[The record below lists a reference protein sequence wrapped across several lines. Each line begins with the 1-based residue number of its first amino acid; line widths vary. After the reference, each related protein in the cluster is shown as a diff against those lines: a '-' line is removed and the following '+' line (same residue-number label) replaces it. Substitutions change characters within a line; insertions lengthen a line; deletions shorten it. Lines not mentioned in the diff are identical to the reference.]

1 MSSKRFTRDICRRDF
16 LNGAAL
22 TIAAGLAPAGQLSS
36 PAHAAPATAAAR
48 ANYPPALDGLRGT
61 TDAAFEVMHSIVFEG
76 KKFDAGS
83 EPADETCDLV
93 VVGAGLAGLTAAW
106 SYRDRRPN
114 AKVIIL
120 DNNDDFGGHARRT
133 EHRVG
138 DRVLL
143 SYGGSETMV
152 SPAAKFTGELAR
164 ILKELKIEPERFE
177 QESVFHRTLYPG
189 LKLSKSTFFDRE
201 TFGRDKLV
209 TGDPMMLGFDEFAPG
224 NPGARAIDEFIA
236 DCPLSEAARSG
247 LVELFNGGRDYLG
260 NMTAEAKIERLEKLS
275 YRQFL
280 TEICKLPEDAANFFQ
295 GRSCDSWGFG
305 IDALGAIEMMGDG
318 YPGAKALKIEDKTAG
333 HAEDKAAYIHHFPDG
348 NASIA
353 RALVRAMIPGVVK
366 GLFAGRS
373 MESLVTAEFDYSEL
387 DRPGKPVRLRLNSTA
402 VRVRNAGGGV
412 DIGYVRNGKL
422 ARIRAKEAVVA
433 TYASV
438 VPHICPE
445 APKQATELMRQNVK
459 APLVYTKVLVRNW
472 ESFVRLGTHRIS
484 APSSFHTLVKL
495 DYPVSLGRYKF
506 PRSPKEPMVLHL
518 VHVPGEPNKGLG
530 MREQARA
537 GRARLLGMPFE
548 DMEAAIFRDL
558 DRMLAPGGF
567 DAGRDILGITVNRWS
582 HGYSYTPSSLYD
594 DVDGM
599 QKQQDAMR
607 ARIGSIA
614 IGNSDTAWDAYA
626 HSAMSEAVRA
636 VADLTGDAPP
646 AAKPRWYQRFLARIT
661 GRGASTEGAAKP

>member
-1 MSSKRFTRDICRRDF
+1 MSLKMRSDVSRRDF

-22 TIAAGLAPAGQLSS
+22 AIGAGLTPAAQLSS
-36 PAHAAPATAAAR
+36 AAHARPAAPR
-48 ANYPPALDGLRGT
+48 ANGSYPPALDGLRGT
-61 TDAAFEVMHSIVFEG
+61 TDDAFKVMHSIVFDG
-76 KKFDAGS
+76 KTFDAGGATA
-83 EPADETCDLV
+83 EEHYDLV

-106 SYRDRRPN
+106 SYRERRPG
-114 AKVIIL
+114 AKVLIL

-152 SPAAKFTGELAR
+152 SPAAKYTGDLAR
-164 ILKELKIEPERFE
+164 ILKELKIEPARFE
-177 QESVFHRTLYPG
+177 QESVFHRKLYPG

-209 TGDPMMLGFDEFAPG
+209 TGDPIVLGFDEFAPD
-224 NPGARAIDEFIA
+224 NPGARPIGQFIA
-236 DCPLSEAARSG
+236 DCPLSEAAKAG
-247 LVELFNGGRDYLG
+247 LVELFDGGRDYLG
-260 NMTAEAKIERLEKLS
+260 SMTAEAKLERLEKLS

-305 IDALGAIEMMGDG
+305 IDALGAIEMMSDG
-318 YPGAKALKIEDKTAG
+318 YPGAKAMRIEDKTAG

-353 RALVRAMIPGVVK
+353 RALVRALIPGAVK

-373 MESLVTAEFDYSEL
+373 MESLVTAELDYGAL
-387 DRPGKPVRLRLNSTA
+387 DRAGQPVRLRLNATV
-402 VRVRNAGGGV
+402 VRVRNASAAGV
-412 DIGYVRNGKL
+412 DVGYVENGTL
-422 ARIRAKEAVVA
+422 RHVRAGQAIVA
-433 TYASV
+433 TYAGV
-438 VPHICPE
+438 ARHICPE
-445 APKQATELMRQNVK
+445 VSKEAAGLMAQNVK

-484 APSSFHTLVKL
+484 APTSFHTLVKL

-537 GRARLLGMPFE
+537 GRARLLGIPFE

-558 DRMLAPGGF
+558 DRMLSPGGF

-599 QKQQDAMR
+599 QKQQDTMR
-607 ARIGSIA
+607 AKIGNIA
-614 IGNSDTAWDAYA
+614 FGNSDTAWDAYA

-661 GRGASTEGAAKP
+661 GRQPEPR